1 SKFSSAASSV
11 ATLVPLLLVCCPG
24 TIVASVARER
34 TPSRRVTSLNVA
46 SGNPEIVA
54 QVPDGPVTTIP
65 SPRPPRHP
73 LTNPRV
79 PTSPH
84 RSLDASD
91 HANRP
96 SGPDPA
102 GTR

>member
-34 TPSRRVTSLNVA
+34 TPSPRVTSLNVA

-54 QVPDGPVTTIP
+54 QRPDGPVTPLP
-65 SPRPPRHP
+65 SPRPTRQPP
-73 LTNPRV
+73 TNPRV
-79 PTSPH
+79 PTFPL
-84 RSLDASD
+84 RSLDVSD

-96 SGPDPA
+96 SGPAP
-102 GTR
+102 